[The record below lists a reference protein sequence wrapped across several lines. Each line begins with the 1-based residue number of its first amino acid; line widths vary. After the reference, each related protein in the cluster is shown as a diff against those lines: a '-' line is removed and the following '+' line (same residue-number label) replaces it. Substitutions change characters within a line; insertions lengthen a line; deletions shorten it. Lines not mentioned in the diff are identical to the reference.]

1 MAGKK
6 PAKVNSSNKTVQPTL
21 PGKATYYMA
30 ALKGVFH
37 VCPKC
42 SKKTGRGIVYEN
54 QNELYCSRRCV
65 TAA

>member
-6 PAKVNSSNKTVQPTL
+6 TAKVNSSNKTSQPAL
-21 PGKATYYMA
+21 LGKATYYMA

-37 VCPKC
+37 TCPKC

-54 QNELYCSRRCV
+54 QNELYCSRRCL
-65 TAA
+65 ASA

>member
-6 PAKVNSSNKTVQPTL
+6 PAQETL
-21 PGKATYYMA
+21 PGKATFYMA
-30 ALKGVFH
+30 GGKGVFH
-37 VCPKC
+37 ICPKC

-54 QNELYCSRRCV
+54 QNELYCSRRCI